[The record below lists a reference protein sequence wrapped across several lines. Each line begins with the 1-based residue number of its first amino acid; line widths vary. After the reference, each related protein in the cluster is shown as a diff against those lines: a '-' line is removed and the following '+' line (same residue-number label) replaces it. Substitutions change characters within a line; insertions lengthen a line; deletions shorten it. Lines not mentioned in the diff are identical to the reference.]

1 MIMQVKHC
9 TRIELENQTFNLVL
23 LLKPLIK
30 VLFLRSEQYWLSFD
44 QLSIKYFKW
53 SAKNFDHLC
62 YLSFVITE
70 LEKKS
75 GSGGKF
81 FGIECDLDKDE
92 DIQKMFDWIKN
103 HPELGQIDVCICN
116 AGIFLINTVE

>member
-1 MIMQVKHC
+1 MCI
-9 TRIELENQTFNLVL
+9 ND
-23 LLKPLIK
+23 
-30 VLFLRSEQYWLSFD
+30 FD
-44 QLSIKYFKW
+44 TKIAHEKSL
-53 SAKNFDHLC
+53 DDC

-75 GSGGKF
+75 SSGGKF

-92 DIQKMFDWIKN
+92 DIRKMFDWIKN